1 MNIITN
7 IFSFLFFA
15 TAVTFGLLYFIGP
28 NSHYS
33 VLKSIKNDFEEA
45 GRNITGDK
53 DKSECISNELF
64 KKLDNDPLKIATV
77 LGHVCSLQIVSGE
90 NPSVYDKYISKNMLS
105 ETRENVKNPNKIYNY
120 F

>member
-15 TAVTFGLLYFIGP
+15 AAVTFGLLYFIGP

-33 VLKSIKNDFEEA
+33 LLKSIKNDFEEA
-45 GRNITGDK
+45 ARNMGHSDL
-53 DKSECISNELF
+53 SECISNELF

-77 LGHVCSLQIVSGE
+77 LGHVCSGE
-90 NPSVYDKYISKNMLS
+90 KVPSVCNKYINNNML
-105 ETRENVKNPNKIYNY
+105 EELEEKCKKTE
-120 F
+120 